1 MQESKMIAY
10 KSGATKGQNVIVK
23 GLAVHVFHTD
33 ASVLEVLRN
42 IEAGEVNSIELLI
55 QLQNVCSMLA

>member
-1 MQESKMIAY
+1 M
-10 KSGATKGQNVIVK
+10 TKGQNVIVK

-55 QLQNVCSMLA
+55 QLQNICSMLA